1 MKHIGIDGWGATVLW
16 GIVLLTCAQC
26 NNTPTVPLPP
36 PDVTVISSSEPDD
49 DGVVVVKGEEEAAEP
64 ESIVLL
70 YNDTSKSGV
79 MKPANRVGAFEAAV
93 PAEAGDTLV
102 LRYMID
108 DEISYKEI
116 ITIK

>member
-1 MKHIGIDGWGATVLW
+1 MSRIK
-16 GIVLLTCAQC
+16 LLSIIFAAMSSFVVGC

-36 PDVTVISSSEPDD
+36 PDVTVISSSEPDTE
-49 DGVVVVKGEEEAAEP
+49 GVVVVTGNDDAAEP

-79 MKPANRVGAFEAAV
+79 MEPAGKSGSFEAAV
-93 PAEAGDTLV
+93 SARTGDVLV

-116 ITIK
+116 ITVE

>member
-1 MKHIGIDGWGATVLW
+1 MTDETRHFWRAP
-16 GIVLLTCAQC
+16 LLGVILLAFLGC

-36 PDVTVISSSEPDD
+36 PDVTVISSSEPDEN
-49 DGVVVVKGEEEAAEP
+49 GVVIVTGDEEAAEP

-70 YNDTSKSGV
+70 YNDTTKAGV
-79 MKPANRVGAFEAAV
+79 MEPANAAGAFEAAV
-93 PAEAGDTLV
+93 PAEAGDVLV

-108 DEISYKEI
+108 DEISYKNI